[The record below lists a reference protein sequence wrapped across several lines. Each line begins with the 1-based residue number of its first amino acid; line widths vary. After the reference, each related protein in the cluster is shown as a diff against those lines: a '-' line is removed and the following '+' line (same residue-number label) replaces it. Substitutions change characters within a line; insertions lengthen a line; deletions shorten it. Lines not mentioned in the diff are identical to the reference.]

1 MELIYGD
8 DLRDALYTHGYIDT
22 AKYLEDYYLLFA
34 RKVDFEKELY
44 KILGSII
51 DRDSFQKIKQANKE
65 INKSVKSIIFHCGW
79 FASESG
85 ITNIDAEDRLHA
97 EHPIPEAIR
106 LYHLPR
112 NEQGFHVIEDDN
124 QDTIIRIVRDEE
136 KRFLSQY
143 SNRLNKLHQIYSTK
157 EEIMAGNYTLVNSDK
172 KELADLICAFL
183 GYRKLNIDNGQQMK
197 LSQINN

>member
-1 MELIYGD
+1 MELIYVE

-22 AKYLEDYYLLFA
+22 AKYLEDDYLLFA

-51 DRDSFQKIKQANKE
+51 DRDSFKIIKQANKR
-65 INKSVKSIIFHCGW
+65 IHKAVGQFILHSGW
-79 FASESG
+79 FPSETG
-85 ITNIDAEDRLHA
+85 ITNIDAEDRLHI
-97 EHPIPEAIR
+97 EHPLTEAIR

-124 QDTIIRIVRDEE
+124 QDTTIRIVRDEE
-136 KRFLSQY
+136 KRFLNQY
-143 SNRLNKLHQIYSTK
+143 FNRLNKLHQIYSAK
-157 EEIMAGNYTLVNSDK
+157 EEIMVGNYTIVDSDK

-183 GYRKLNIDNGQQMK
+183 GYRKLNIDNGPQMK
-197 LSQINN
+197 LS